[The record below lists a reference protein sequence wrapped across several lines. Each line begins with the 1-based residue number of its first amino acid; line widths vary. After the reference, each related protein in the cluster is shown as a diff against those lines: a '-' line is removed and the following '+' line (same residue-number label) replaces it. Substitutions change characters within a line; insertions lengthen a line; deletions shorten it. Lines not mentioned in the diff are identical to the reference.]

1 MTVRKE
7 RQETQMKGGTMALY
21 GLGRGSRWLVSDG
34 KWIASELGGHVMDGI
49 SVATTKKPYAYP
61 HAKTLL

>member
-1 MTVRKE
+1 
-7 RQETQMKGGTMALY
+7 MALY